1 VIGSQREV
9 IHIKATVCTKYGPPE
24 VLQLQEVAKPVPQEN
39 EILIKVH
46 ATSVTQADVI
56 NRSSKFPHSWMW
68 PLARISLGF
77 TRPRKAILGFE
88 LAGEV
93 ELVGKGVK
101 SYKKGDRVFAST
113 YEFGFGCYAEYVC
126 LPETGT
132 VAKMPNNMT
141 YEEAA
146 TVPLGGLTAL
156 SFVRDRA
163 HVQKG
168 QKVLIYG
175 ASGSV
180 GTYAVQ
186 LAKYYGAEVTG
197 VCSSSNLELVTSI
210 GADKV
215 IDYITEDFTKSDE
228 KYDVILDVVNRIS
241 FSICKKSLKRGGIYL
256 VTFPS
261 ILFLLQMLWT
271 SIIGIGHKRVMS
283 GEASEKAE
291 DLVFLKELIEVGKLK
306 PVIDRSYP
314 LEQIVEAH
322 RYVETGHKKGNVIIT
337 VGNESKI

>member
-1 VIGSQREV
+1 M
-9 IHIKATVCTKYGPPE
+9 KAAVCTKYGPPD
-24 VLQLQEVAKPVPQEN
+24 VLRLQEVAKPVPKES
-39 EILIKVH
+39 EILVKVH

-77 TRPRKAILGFE
+77 KKPRKEILGFE

-93 ELVGKGVK
+93 ESVGKGVK

-126 LPETGT
+126 LPKTGT
-132 VAKMPNNMT
+132 VAKMPNNMP

-146 TVPLGGLTAL
+146 AVPLGGLTAL

-168 QKVLIYG
+168 QRVLIYG

-197 VCSSSNLELVTSI
+197 VCSSFNLELVTSI
-210 GADKV
+210 GTDKV
-215 IDYITEDFTKSDE
+215 IDYTIEDFTKSDE
-228 KYDVILDVVNRIS
+228 EYDVIFDVVNKIS
-241 FSICKKSLKRGGIYL
+241 FSTCKKSLKKGGIYL

-271 SIIGIGHKRVMS
+271 SIIGIGHKRLMS

-291 DLVFLKELIEVGKLK
+291 DLYFFKELIETKKIK
-306 PVIDRSYP
+306 PVIDRTYP

-322 RYVETGHKKGNVIIT
+322 RYVETGHKRGNVVIT
-337 VGNESKI
+337 I

>member
-1 VIGSQREV
+1 M
-9 IHIKATVCTKYGPPE
+9 KAIVCKKYGPPD
-24 VLQLQEVAKPVPQEN
+24 VLQVQEVAKPVPKEN
-39 EILIKVH
+39 EILVKIH
-46 ATSVTQADVI
+46 ATSVTRADVI

-77 TRPRKAILGFE
+77 TGPRKAILGFE

-93 ELVGKGVK
+93 ESVGKGVK
-101 SYKKGDRVFAST
+101 SYKKGDKVFAST
-113 YEFGFGCYAEYVC
+113 YEFGFGCYAEYAC

-132 VAKMPNNMT
+132 VAKIPNNMT

-163 HVQKG
+163 QVQKG
-168 QKVLIYG
+168 QRVLIYG

-186 LAKYYGAEVTG
+186 LAKYYGSEVTG

-215 IDYITEDFTKSDE
+215 IDYTIEDFTKSDE
-228 KYDVILDVVNRIS
+228 KYNVIFDVVNKIS

-256 VTFPS
+256 TTFPS

-291 DLVFLKELIEVGKLK
+291 DLCFLKELIESNKMRSI
-306 PVIDRSYP
+306 IDRSYP
-314 LEQIVEAH
+314 LTQIVEAH
-322 RYVETGHKKGNVIIT
+322 RYVEKGHKKGNVVIT
-337 VGNESKI
+337 VDHNGRT